1 MILKPL
7 SQLCGKRRT
16 TWQWGESMAIND
28 PFMSDSMYNLIRET
42 ELAIIGQLVHDP
54 EYLPFAM
61 QEVQP
66 EDLYFADTRL
76 AYTVLVTLSK
86 QGRDDI
92 DASTAGEYII
102 THKLDNGNIL
112 QPNALLFYIDNMQ
125 KVISFSRKSLE
136 SNLDRLREAAL
147 CRHGMNAMDIFKQ
160 RFYQRE
166 DDFATIKSG
175 IYGEFAKL
183 GVTVEDDDPMQ
194 TRLRVYEEL
203 FVNDYT
209 PTKFKTLNK
218 YLGGGFHKSCL
229 YILAARPSMGKTTF
243 AINLLLHLAMQKKKV
258 LFFSLEVSDSV
269 VYYKIAGLKSG
280 TNYVEVKNLL
290 SSGKDYAD
298 DSDAQKFLDAFAEAD
313 YNLWIR
319 KERELDDICAIARD
333 KSIINNGLDLIVIDH
348 INLMTV
354 KGIESMTERMTA
366 VSGKLKELAMSLN
379 VPVLALSQLN
389 RDLTKRD
396 DKRPMLNDLR
406 GSGSIEQDAD
416 VVMFLH
422 RQNYYDMDTL
432 NRVVQDLDVVVAKQ
446 RDGITGMINMKY
458 NMKNGRIG
466 EVYSAANEFGGA
478 VVTKKKAVNEVAELF
493 AEG

>member
-1 MILKPL
+1 M
-7 SQLCGKRRT
+7 S
-16 TWQWGESMAIND
+16 IND
-28 PFMSDSMYNLIRET
+28 PFMSDAMYNLIRET
-42 ELAIIGQLVHDP
+42 EFTVIGQLVHDP
-54 EYLPFAM
+54 EYIPFAM
-61 QEVQP
+61 QTVPP
-66 EDLYFADTRL
+66 EDFYFADTRL
-76 AYTVLVTLSK
+76 AYTVLVTMSK
-86 QGRDDI
+86 QGRTDI

-102 THKLDNGNIL
+102 THNLDKSSIL

-136 SNLDRLREAAL
+136 TNLDRLKEAAL
-147 CRHGMNAMDIFKQ
+147 CRHGIKSMEIFKQ

-166 DDFATIKSG
+166 DDFAAIKSG

-194 TRLRVYEEL
+194 TRLRVYDEL
-203 FVNDYT
+203 FVNDYM
-209 PTKFKTLNK
+209 PTKFKSLNK

-243 AINLLLHLAMQKKKV
+243 AINILTHLAEQKKKI
-258 LFFSLEVSDSV
+258 LFFSLEVADSV
-269 VYYKIAGLKSG
+269 VYFKIAGLKSG
-280 TNYVEVKNLL
+280 TNYIEVKNFLA
-290 SSGKDYAD
+290 SGRDYPAD
-298 DSDAQKFLDAFAEAD
+298 SAPAKFLDAFGKAE

-354 KGIESMTERMTA
+354 KGVESMTERMTA
-366 VSGKLKELAMSLN
+366 VSGKLKELAMALN

-422 RQNYYDMDTL
+422 RQNYYDMDNF

-446 RDGITGMINMKY
+446 RDGSTGMIQMKY
-458 NMKNGRIG
+458 NMTNGRIG